1 MLGRFGLS
9 LVALCMLGPLMGCV
23 SYPVVVGPR
32 RPHESEVGEKVSG
45 SACGLLFWGMI
56 PIRTNSRT
64 QRAYDQACGGS
75 RGGLVDTHIRYSWYT
90 IPALGLLLCSEVE
103 GRPVR

>member
-1 MLGRFGLS
+1 MLGRFGPGLA
-9 LVALCMLGPLMGCV
+9 ALCVLGSLMGCV

-32 RPHESEVGEKVSG
+32 PPQHLDIGEKVSG
-45 SACGLLFWGMI
+45 SACGLLLWGMI

-75 RGGLVDTHIRYSWYT
+75 HGGLTDTHIRYSWYT
-90 IPALGLLLCSEVE
+90 VPALGVFLCSEIE